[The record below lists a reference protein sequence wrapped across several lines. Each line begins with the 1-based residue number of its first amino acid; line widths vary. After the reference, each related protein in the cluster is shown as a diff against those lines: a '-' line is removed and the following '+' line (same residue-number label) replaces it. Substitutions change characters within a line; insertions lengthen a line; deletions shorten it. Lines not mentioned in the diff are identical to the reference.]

1 MPNYGPTK
9 VEGSWMTKR
18 KTTYSL
24 RSFLSYLAA
33 RGRWQAGITFAI
45 FTLSNLFLAVI
56 PVFIGKLVGALTPPV
71 HGHQA
76 VIYVWILI
84 LCSTF
89 HNMTWRAAEFAHLK
103 LITPLSFHYENILFR
118 QVIRKPY
125 PYFVDKFTGK
135 LSSYITTIS
144 QEQRQFLSDIF
155 YSYTG
160 QLVGLVA
167 ILVILASVNWQTGVI
182 FGTSVLGMCLVGR
195 YAIRSSIRY
204 ERLDADVQSTKN
216 AKIIDAIANFVNV
229 KSFHK
234 ETTEIQAIALE
245 QQAALKANQKSQLWA
260 MFFWGVMSE
269 FVRDLIWP
277 AAIGLNVYLFLHGEL
292 SLAKLSVVL
301 STLLIFSNTIWQLIW
316 LVSQFNLRLA
326 RVEEAHHYLFGD
338 VNLMHLELT
347 SSQAPH
353 KTQFAK
359 SLELRNLHFAYP
371 DKTDTPVLN
380 GLNLQLKR
388 GEKLGIVGKSGS
400 GKSTLTKL
408 LLGYYDVPEEQI
420 LLDGNPT
427 NARDITDVIAY
438 VPQDTTLFHRSI
450 SENIAY
456 ASTHPVTQ
464 TEIEKAAKLAHA
476 DEFIQKITDG
486 YNAQV
491 GERGVKLSVG
501 QRQRIAIARAF
512 LDDKPLLILDEAT
525 SALDSESE
533 VLVQEALEN
542 LWHDKTVIAI
552 AHRLSTLR
560 HMDKIAVMDE
570 GKIVE
575 LGSHNELLAA
585 KGIYT
590 KLWSHQSDGFIE
602 E

>member
-1 MPNYGPTK
+1 
-9 VEGSWMTKR
+9 MTKL

-24 RSFLSYLAA
+24 RSFLSYLVQ
-33 RGRWQAGITFAI
+33 RGKWQIGL
-45 FTLSNLFLAVI
+45 TLSIFVVANLFLAVI
-56 PVFIGKLVGALTPPV
+56 PVFIGKLVGALTSPG

-76 VIYVWILI
+76 ILYMWALI

-89 HNMTWRAAEFAHLK
+89 HNLTWRAAEFSHLK
-103 LITPLSFHYENILFR
+103 LVGPLSFYYENILFR
-118 QVIRKPY
+118 QVMQKPY

-144 QEQRQFLSDIF
+144 QDQRQFLNDVC
-155 YSYTG
+155 YNYTS
-160 QLVGLVA
+160 QLVSLVA
-167 ILVILASVNWQTGVI
+167 MLIILASVNWQTGVI
-182 FGTSVLGMCLVGR
+182 FSVGVLGMYIVGR
-195 YAIRSSIRY
+195 YAIRNSTRY

-216 AKIIDAIANFVNV
+216 AKIIDAIANFVNI
-229 KSFHK
+229 KSFRK
-234 ETTEIQAIALE
+234 EATEIRTIAIE
-245 QQAALKANQKSQLWA
+245 QQVAIKANQKSQFWA
-260 MFFWGVMSE
+260 IFFWSVMSE

-277 AAIGLNVYLFLHGEL
+277 AVIGLNVYLYLHGEL
-292 SLAKLSVVL
+292 SLAKLSIVL
-301 STLLIFSNTIWQLIW
+301 STLLVFSNTIWELIW
-316 LVSQFNLRLA
+316 YISQFNLRIA
-326 RVEEAHHYLFGD
+326 RAEEAHRYLFGE
-338 VNLMHLELT
+338 VNIMRSESLDRQTADGTTKPFTE
-347 SSQAPH
+347 
-353 KTQFAK
+353 
-359 SLELRNLHFAYP
+359 SLELRNLNFAYP
-371 DKTDTPVLN
+371 DKTDTPVLR

-408 LLGYYDVPEEQI
+408 LLGYYDVPAEQI
-420 LLDGNPT
+420 LLDGKPT
-427 NARDITDVIAY
+427 NAHDIADIIAY

-456 ASTHPVTQ
+456 ASSHSVTQ
-464 TEIEKAAKLAHA
+464 KEIVKAAKLAHA

-486 YNAQV
+486 YDALV

-533 VLVQEALEN
+533 VLVQQALES
-542 LWHDKTVIAI
+542 LWHNKTVIAI

-560 HMDKIAVMDE
+560 HMDKIAVMD
-570 GKIVE
+570 GGRIIE
-575 LGSHNELLAA
+575 LGSHHELLAA
-585 KGIYT
+585 KGIYA
-590 KLWSHQSDGFIE
+590 KLWAHQSGGFIE